1 MYYKTLPAVDE
12 QLIAHKPPFLK
23 LRRPKEVKTM
33 LNLNSILIGSH
44 QPKVLGEFYEKVLGK
59 YPDMADEEW
68 CGWKVGNTFLS
79 IGPHSEVKGKAKEP
93 ARMMFNFE
101 TTEVKKEFD
110 RIKKTG
116 ATVIKEPY
124 EMQNMWI
131 ATFADPDGN
140 YFQLVTPWEG
150 EK

>member
-1 MYYKTLPAVDE
+1 
-12 QLIAHKPPFLK
+12 
-23 LRRPKEVKTM
+23 M
-33 LNLNSILIGSH
+33 LNLNSILIGSS

-59 YPDMADEEW
+59 SPDMADKDW
-68 CGWKVGNTFLS
+68 YGWKVGSTFLS
-79 IGPHSEVKGKAKEP
+79 IGPHSEVHGKAKEP
-93 ARMMFNFE
+93 ARILLNFE
-101 TTEVKKEFD
+101 TKEVKEEFERVKE
-110 RIKKTG
+110 TG

-124 EMQNMWI
+124 EMQGMWI